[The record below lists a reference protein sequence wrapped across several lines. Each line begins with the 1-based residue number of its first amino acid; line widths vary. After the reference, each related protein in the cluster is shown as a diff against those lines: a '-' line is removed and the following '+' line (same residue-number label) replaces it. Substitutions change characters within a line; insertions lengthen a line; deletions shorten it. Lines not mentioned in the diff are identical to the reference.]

1 MKVSIHPRVLNGSVE
16 AIPSKSALH
25 RLLICSMLANKPT
38 HLKFRSSSR
47 DIDATAECLRAMGAE
62 ISDGER
68 GLYVKPL
75 SSPRTGAVLDCAES
89 GSTLRFLLPI
99 ASVLCGEGG
108 FTGRGRLPERPVVD
122 LLNAMEANGVTC
134 SAHSLPFELG
144 GRMHAGHFILPGN
157 VSSQYVSAL
166 LMVLPSLVEDSVIEL
181 TSALE
186 SESYVEIT
194 RAVLDHFDVRT
205 EPFVDGRMV
214 VPGGQVYRSPGMV
227 VAPGDWS
234 NAATFLVAGALRSEV
249 EVRGLISHSVQ
260 GDRKV
265 LDILRDFGAEVR
277 TGPDWV
283 RVRHRKLSGCTIDIS
298 DSPDLLP
305 VLSVLACAAEGRT
318 EFTHAARLRL
328 KESDRLAASAA
339 MISALGGQV
348 EEYPDRL
355 VVTGSTLHGGVV
367 DVRND
372 HRMVMSA
379 AIAAG
384 LCSSDV
390 IFDGAEA
397 VEKSYPGFFEDL
409 QVLGGRFDVL

>member
-25 RLLICSMLANKPT
+25 RLLICSILANKPT
-38 HLKFRSSSR
+38 QLRFRSSSR
-47 DIDATAECLRAMGAE
+47 DIDATAACLRTMGAG
-62 ISDGER
+62 ISAVDR
-68 GLYVKPL
+68 GLHVEPL
-75 SSPRTGAVLDCAES
+75 SSPRSGVELDCGES

-99 ASVLCGEGG
+99 ASVLCGQVA
-108 FTGRGRLPERPVVD
+108 FTGHGRLPERPVID
-122 LLNAMEANGVTC
+122 LLSAMEANGVTC

-144 GRMHAGHFILPGN
+144 GRMHAGRFVLPGD

-166 LMVLPSLVEDSVIEL
+166 LMVLPHLGEDSVIEL
-181 TSALE
+181 TSELE

-194 RAVLDHFDVRT
+194 RAVLERFDVRT

-214 VPGGQVYRSPGMV
+214 VPGGQVYRSPGMI

-249 EVRGLISHSVQ
+249 EVRGLTSHSVQ
-260 GDRKV
+260 GDRRV

-298 DSPDLLP
+298 DTPDLLP
-305 VLSVLACAAEGRT
+305 VLSVLACSAEGRT

-328 KESDRLAASAA
+328 KESDRLAACAA
-339 MISALGGQV
+339 MITALGGQV

-355 VVTGSTLHGGVV
+355 VVMGGALHGGVV
-367 DVRND
+367 DVCND

-379 AIAAG
+379 TIAAG

-390 IFDGAEA
+390 VFDGAEA
-397 VEKSYPGFFEDL
+397 VEKSYPGFFDDL
-409 QVLGGRFDVL
+409 KVLGGRFDVL